1 MEKVTISNLQG
12 ESGLANVVRYF
23 ANNGAEYLIYSLNE
37 VDEAGYTRLYV
48 TKINGVDGNYTADTL
63 NDSEWTEIKNLVKL
77 IVKANKENQ
86 PIPVQDINPDK
97 KYAKE
102 HQDYAYRRNHGK
114 LKKRKIQIPRDPYPE
129 GIEMASTLNP
139 EELKKENKDL
149 RKKIAY
155 LEDKVAYLE
164 ALYKVIKEDASEVS
178 KKKDLKR

>member
-1 MEKVTISNLQG
+1 MIRRTKEEKIEVVKKVLQG
-12 ESGLANVVRYF
+12 LPITKVSKQTGIAFTTINYWL
-23 ANNGAEYLIYSLNE
+23 S
-37 VDEAGYTRLYV
+37 DE
-48 TKINGVDGNYTADTL
+48 
-63 NDSEWTEIKNLVKL
+63 
-77 IVKANKENQ
+77 
-86 PIPVQDINPDK
+86 DINPDK

>member
-1 MEKVTISNLQG
+1 MIRRTKEEKIEVVKKVLQGLPITKVSKQTGIAFTTISYWL
-12 ESGLANVVRYF
+12 S
-23 ANNGAEYLIYSLNE
+23 
-37 VDEAGYTRLYV
+37 DE
-48 TKINGVDGNYTADTL
+48 
-63 NDSEWTEIKNLVKL
+63 
-77 IVKANKENQ
+77 
-86 PIPVQDINPDK
+86 DINPDK

-114 LKKRKIQIPRDPYPE
+114 LKKRKIQIPRELYPE